1 MRTSLAST
9 VDTITGSIRVL
20 IAEDNQYL
28 RKLMRSLLV
37 NVGIKNIEE
46 VVDGLA
52 GFEAI
57 KNFDPDVVLVDWD
70 LPLLSGPE
78 LVRIVRTPG
87 MLPKPFVPIILFG
100 TEAKRS
106 RIAEAKLLGVTD
118 YLTMPISA
126 KTLLDRITSILA
138 KARWVPSAAT
148 AQPAVR
154 PAQPP
159 KADEVAAIVDEA
171 EASKDTAVEDAE
183 DVFMI

>member
-1 MRTSLAST
+1 MPTLTSPIE
-9 VDTITGSIRVL
+9 TIVGSLRVL

-46 VVDGLA
+46 VIDGLA

-57 KNFDPDVVLVDWD
+57 KNFDPDIVLLDWE

-100 TEAKRS
+100 TDAKRS
-106 RIAEAKLLGVTD
+106 RIAEAKQLGVTD

-126 KTLLDRITSILA
+126 KTLLERIVSILT
-138 KARWVPSAAT
+138 KA
-148 AQPAVR
+148 
-154 PAQPP
+154 
-159 KADEVAAIVDEA
+159 
-171 EASKDTAVEDAE
+171 
-183 DVFMI
+183 